1 MKPLTQKRT
10 FITQSKSQSMKDKLI
25 TLIFIFTAYFSFAQ
39 TKVSSDD
46 QAIRKSLV
54 YFVNTIKYKK
64 IDQAVECIYPKFFT
78 INSKEQITQL
88 LNMTYNNPF
97 VKIDVQDMKFG
108 TVGKPELIS
117 GEYFSLSNYYLTM
130 KANVSSMN
138 EDMKKKAGEMMTSKY
153 GKTNVKYIANEGS
166 YVITAPMKV
175 CAVSKDR
182 KTWKLVF
189 ADNEFKS
196 QLVKVLPKKILDKI

>member
-1 MKPLTQKRT
+1 
-10 FITQSKSQSMKDKLI
+10 MKDKLI

-39 TKVSSDD
+39 TKVNPDD

-175 CAVSKDR
+175 CAISKDR